1 MILRALL
8 LWVLLDFLLVNA
20 DTDTTVTRKVLFD
33 VSVGG
38 QPIGKIVLGLFG
50 NTAPKTV
57 TNFVS
62 LAGNEYGYGYKG
74 STFHRVIKNFMIQ
87 GGDFTKGDGTGG
99 YSIYGDN
106 FEDENFVLKHYGPG
120 WLCMANAGKNTNGS
134 QFYITTIKT
143 PWLDDS
149 HTCFGKVLEGM
160 DVVKKIE
167 NVQTGSADRPVQKVE
182 ITQSGVIEVPEPFEV
197 AKDGV
202 VA

>member
-1 MILRALL
+1 MILRASLL
-8 LWVLLDFLLVNA
+8 CVLLNVVLVTA
-20 DTDTTVTRKVLFD
+20 DPDVTVTRKVFFD

-38 QPIGKIVLGLFG
+38 QPLGRIVLGLFG

-62 LAGNEYGYGYKG
+62 LAGNEGEIL
-74 STFHRVIKNFMIQ
+74 TREMVQEVIVFMEIPLMM
-87 GGDFTKGDGTGG
+87 
-99 YSIYGDN
+99 
-106 FEDENFVLKHYGPG
+106 ENFVLKHYGPG

-143 PWLDDS
+143 PWLDDK

-167 NVQTGSADRPVQKVE
+167 GVQIGSGDRPVQRVE
-182 ITQSGVIEVPEPFEV
+182 IAQSGVMDVSTPFEV
-197 AKDGV
+197 TKDGV